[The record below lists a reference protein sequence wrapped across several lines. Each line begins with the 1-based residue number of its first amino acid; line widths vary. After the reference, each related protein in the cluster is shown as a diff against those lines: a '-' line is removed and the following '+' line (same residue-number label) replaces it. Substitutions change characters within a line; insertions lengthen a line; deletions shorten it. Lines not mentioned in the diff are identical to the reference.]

1 MRPTLGFRPRSSSF
15 IGTLALLGI
24 CFWGD
29 GRRSM
34 AAAPESPATKSVVDL
49 SQLSDEFDDAK
60 SLRGWL
66 REFEV
71 EKTGADQLERIDFG
85 RTRPGWATLVPHAS
99 SWYRDY
105 RGVLVHRLVRGDFVA
120 TTHLRTTNRSSN
132 GPPRR
137 PFSLAGIMVRSP
149 RNVTPRTWRPGG
161 ENYLFLSHGT
171 ADQPGQYQFEVKT
184 TVNSDSRLAI
194 VPADQPEAV
203 IRVVRVGSL
212 FLLFRK
218 SAEEAPWILHQRY
231 SRPDFPEELQ
241 VGMTVY
247 TDWPTVERTA
257 PPEHNTRVL
266 RGGQPD
272 LIASFDYF
280 RFTRPE
286 LPEELRRQAATNPD
300 AISDLVWLRLFAAP

>member
-1 MRPTLGFRPRSSSF
+1 MLTLMNLSCWNGFP
-15 IGTLALLGI
+15 LAA
-24 CFWGD
+24 
-29 GRRSM
+29 
-34 AAAPESPATKSVVDL
+34 AAAPGATAAAKGDDL
-49 SQLSDEFDDAK
+49 SELSDEFDDGK
-60 SLRGWL
+60 TLRGWL

-120 TTHLRTTNRSSN
+120 TTRLRTTNRSGD

-137 PFSLAGIMVRSP
+137 PFSLAGIMVRAP
-149 RNVTPRTWRPGG
+149 RAVTPRTWRPGG
-161 ENYLFLSHGT
+161 ENYLFLSHGA

-203 IRVVRVGSL
+203 IRVARVGSL

-218 SAEEAPWILHQRY
+218 SSEDAPWILHQRY
-231 SRPDFPEELQ
+231 SRPDLPAELQ

-280 RFTRPE
+280 RFTRPD
-286 LPEELRRQAATNPD
+286 LPDELRRQAAANPD
-300 AISDLVWLRLFAAP
+300 AIPDQVWLSAFPAP